1 MQALRRYKGRLG
13 KPHNATRKGHSRLPL
28 FVLLVFIALPTFA
41 HEVDLSWNAPVSSPD
56 PVVGYNIYRATGSGA
71 LAVIGSTSNVAYV
84 DSTVSGGTTY
94 SYEVKSV
101 DASGVESV
109 PSSEVT
115 LAVPS
120 APPPPNTWYVNAAG
134 GNRYEPTDQPTGQC
148 DGLSPAPYPGTG
160 TNQHCAFNDVRYL
173 WTDGTYTT
181 DVNVGAPKWGWIG
194 AGGDTYLISN
204 GPWRVG
210 QNGPNSGDSF
220 GLNGD
225 PFATGAPSPPS
236 GTAGAHTK
244 ILGEH
249 FASCGSQSAMTQL
262 YGGFGVFQVLSLGS
276 AYVDV
281 ECIELTRHSQ
291 CIKYGSPALP
301 SGCNTSFPLDDYA
314 NNGIGTSTGTHD
326 VLLQDMWIH
335 GFTSRGI
342 IGPIGG
348 TITATRVQIAINGET
363 GWDFDDGTGNNTPG
377 DPHQFGTPSV
387 NGVLAATNL
396 LIEWSG
402 CNQAYP
408 GGTVL
413 NCYSQSTGGQGDGIG
428 TPAGTCVSQQVTNS
442 IFRYNTQ
449 EGYDFLHNDTGTC
462 PSSVTHSIS
471 YGNSGQA
478 FKWGPANN
486 PMTFTNNVAV
496 GNCLRLSA
504 PFTGLPSNYDTNL
517 QDFCRASDTLTFG
530 VVRGG
535 TATIDHNTIIGY
547 SPTLI
552 DPKCGPLGCDSTS
565 TVTLSNNIVLGYD
578 NPATYATLGGQA
590 GGPGAIYT
598 SDYAGTVVRS
608 NNVYFGVGHGFTPA
622 ATEQVVN
629 PAFVGQP
636 ASFTTEAALDVFNTV
651 PQLPNGS
658 AIAGLGAQGAAVT
671 LASIA
676 VTPNPGAVNAS
687 STLAMTCTATFSDS
701 STAACRSPVWTDTAA
716 HTSINSST
724 GVVTGVSAGSDTVT
738 ATIGSVSGN
747 ATVNVSAPAT
757 NPGVTLGGTIKF
769 SGTVKIP

>member
-1 MQALRRYKGRLG
+1 MKTIGRILLSLL
-13 KPHNATRKGHSRLPL
+13 AFSTLPA
-28 FVLLVFIALPTFA
+28 F
-41 HEVDLSWNAPVSSPD
+41 
-56 PVVGYNIYRATGSGA
+56 
-71 LAVIGSTSNVAYV
+71 
-84 DSTVSGGTTY
+84 GTT
-94 SYEVKSV
+94 
-101 DASGVESV
+101 
-109 PSSEVT
+109 
-115 LAVPS
+115 
-120 APPPPNTWYVNAAG
+120 TWYVNAGG

-148 DGLSPAPYPGTG
+148 DGQSPAPYPGTG
-160 TNQHCAFNDVRYL
+160 VNQHCAFNDVRYL

-181 DVNVGAPKWGWIG
+181 DVNAGAPKWGWIG
-194 AGGDTYLISN
+194 AGGDTYLISD

-220 GLNGD
+220 GLNGN

-236 GTAGAHTK
+236 GTSGAHTK

-249 FASCGSQSAMTQL
+249 FASCGSQSAMTQIF
-262 YGGFGVFQVLSLGS
+262 GGYGVFQVLSLGS

-387 NGVLAATNL
+387 NGVLVANGL

-442 IFRYNTQ
+442 VFRYNTQ

-462 PSSVTHSIS
+462 PSSVTHSLS

-478 FKWGPANN
+478 FKWGPSND
-486 PMTFTNNVAV
+486 PMVFTNNVAV
-496 GNCLRLSA
+496 GNCYRLSA
-504 PFTGLPSNYDTNL
+504 AFTGLPSNYNTNL
-517 QDFCRASDTLTFG
+517 QDFCRASDTLTYG
-530 VVRGG
+530 VRTGG

-578 NPATYATLGGQA
+578 NPATYCCGGAA

-608 NNVYFGVGHGFTPA
+608 NNVFFGVGHGFTPA
-622 ATEQVVN
+622 ATEQVVD
-629 PAFVGQP
+629 PHFVGEP
-636 ASFTTEAALDVFNTV
+636 AGFTTEAALDVFNTV
-651 PQLPNGS
+651 PQLPSGS
-658 AIAGLGAQGAAVT
+658 AIAGLGAQGTAAVT
-671 LASIA
+671 VATPIA
-676 VTPNPGAVNAS
+676 
-687 STLAMTCTATFSDS
+687 
-701 STAACRSPVWTDTAA
+701 SPVAGTYASTQSVTLSTTTGGATICYTTNGTTPAATTAGTCDSGSTIYSGAISVAATTTIKALGTLSGDT
-716 HTSINSST
+716 NSSVASFLYTITSPTAPSVTMT
-724 GVVTGVSAGSDTVT
+724 GV
-738 ATIGSVSGN
+738 TIQGN
-747 ATVNVSAPAT
+747 
-757 NPGVTLGGTIKF
+757 
-769 SGTVKIP
+769 VKIQ